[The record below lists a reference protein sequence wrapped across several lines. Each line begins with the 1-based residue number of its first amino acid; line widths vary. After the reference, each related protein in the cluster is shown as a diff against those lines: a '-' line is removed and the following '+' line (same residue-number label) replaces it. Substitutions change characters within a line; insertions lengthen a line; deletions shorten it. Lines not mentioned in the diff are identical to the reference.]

1 MSEPTPAAPAAGSE
15 FAAFVAIDWADQK
28 HCWKLYSPDSAQT
41 EHGELKNTPETIE
54 VWAAELDRRFPGRP
68 IAVILEQKRGPLV
81 YQLSKYAHLV
91 LFPAHPTTLAR
102 FREAFFPSGSKG
114 DPGDT
119 GLLLDLLLHHR
130 DHLRRLDPDTAETR
144 LLQILCEQRRKWV
157 DEKTALSNGLMA
169 WLKSY
174 FPQALDWFDDIDSPL
189 GLDFLERWP
198 ALEQLQC
205 TKPNALWQFFT
216 DHNSR
221 SQQRIQARIDAI
233 YQAVRATHD
242 RAMRVAGPE
251 VTAGFV
257 RQLKALQTSIDALNE
272 QIRRAE
278 AEHPEAPLFAVV
290 PGAGPALRPR
300 LIVAFG
306 TQRDRYA
313 TAAELQA
320 LSGIAPVQKQSS
332 RTCSTHFR
340 RACPKFL
347 RQTFHEFAAHSIATS
362 RWARIYYDYQRE
374 DLKKSHHAAVRALA
388 FKWIRVLFACWKTRT
403 PYDEATYLR
412 ALARRHSPIAGR
424 LDLNTKLQWK
434 EVAGFQKL
442 TVENA

>member
-1 MSEPTPAAPAAGSE
+1 MSELIPAAPTAGSE

-28 HCWKLYSPDSAQT
+28 HYWKLYSPNSAQT
-41 EHGELKNTPETIE
+41 EHGELPNTPEAIE
-54 VWAAELDRRFPGRP
+54 VWAVELGRRFPGRP

-81 YQLSKYAHLV
+81 YQLSKYVHLV

-102 FREAFFPSGSKG
+102 YRQAFCPSGSKN

-119 GLLLDLLLHHR
+119 GLLLEILLHHR
-130 DHLRRLDPDTAETR
+130 DHLRRLDPDTPETR
-144 LLQILCEQRRKWV
+144 LLQILSEQRRKWV
-157 DEKTALSNGLMA
+157 DEKTALSNGLTA

-189 GLDFLERWP
+189 ALDFLERWP

-221 SQQRIQARIDAI
+221 SEQRIQARINAI

-242 RAMRVAGPE
+242 RALEVAGPQ

-278 AEHPEAPLFAVV
+278 AEHPDAPLFAAV

-306 TQRDRYA
+306 TQRERYA

-320 LSGIAPVQKQSS
+320 ASGIAPVQKQSGNT
-332 RTCSTHFR
+332 RSTHFR
-340 RACPKFL
+340 QACPKFL
-347 RQTFHEFAAHSIATS
+347 RQTFHEFAAQSIKKS
-362 RWARIYYDYQRE
+362 QWARACYDYQRE
-374 DLKKSHHAAVRALA
+374 DLHKSHHAAVRVVA

-412 ALARRHSPIAGR
+412 ALERHHSPLTR
-424 LDLNTKLQWK
+424 CLDPHTQLVWK
-434 EVAGFQKL
+434 EVAGFQKPGM
-442 TVENA
+442 ENA